1 MFNML
6 NSSVVLYF
14 GSRTLSAAGNL
25 LAVVFFTR
33 LVDPGEYGL
42 YLLIYAWS
50 TIVFGFSTQWMGYA
64 YFGAYESKSIDEY
77 VNSFVRLIVSALLM
91 LVAGFALMAWLGF
104 WQPKFLFAVC
114 TLVICISI
122 YSNALQI
129 SRTKLNF
136 RGGAISMMVRTGLTI
151 ILGSFVLWRGGGAT
165 GLAFAVGFANLVAT
179 IPCLMSA
186 GRINLLQGSRAAT
199 SHILIYGWPFMLSFG
214 IQSLGLYADRLLVG
228 HFSGIAALGAYG
240 VLYDFLR
247 QGFSVMGEVITFSM
261 VTDAKQ
267 HLHEGNIEASTRA
280 LRDAFNASFATA
292 ALGAAFLIVFGEQ
305 IARVLLGSQFHGEES
320 NLIPIFA
327 IAFGIL
333 LMGQSYFNQTIF
345 FSKASFLEPILQAA
359 LVSVS
364 VAVSIWLIPI
374 YGPQG
379 AAIAV
384 LTAGSVYCVGYIVLG
399 RYYFQMPVDYLGLS
413 VISMFAVLFVF
424 GSWTL
429 GRVVPETAIL
439 QASKIVVF
447 MVLCA
452 LIVHQFGLLRRTP
465 TGTT

>member
-1 MFNML
+1 ML
-6 NSSVVLYF
+6 NSSIVLYF

-25 LAVVFFTR
+25 LSVVIFTR
-33 LVDPGEYGL
+33 LVDPVEYGH
-42 YLLIYAWS
+42 YLLIYAWA
-50 TIVFGFSTQWMGYA
+50 TIVFGFSTQWIGYA
-64 YFGAYESKSIDEY
+64 YFGVYETKRIDEY
-77 VNSFVRLIVSALLM
+77 VNSFARLIASAL
-91 LVAGFALMAWLGF
+91 VVIVTGFALMAWLGF
-104 WQPKFLFAVC
+104 WQPEFLFAVC
-114 TLVICISI
+114 VLVICISI

-136 RGGAISMMVRTGLTI
+136 RGGAISMIIRTCTTI
-151 ILGSFVLWRGGGAT
+151 VLGSIVLWQGGGAT
-165 GLAFAVGFANLVAT
+165 GLAFVVAFANLIAT
-179 IPCLMSA
+179 IPCLMST
-186 GRINLLQGSRAAT
+186 GKINLALGSRTT
-199 SHILIYGWPFMLSFG
+199 SFHILNYGWPLMLSFG
-214 IQSLGLYADRLLVG
+214 VQSLGLYADRLLVG
-228 HFSGIAALGAYG
+228 QFIGVAALGTYG

-267 HLHEGNIEASTRA
+267 HIHEGNTKASTDA
-280 LRDAFNASFATA
+280 LRAAFNASFATA

-305 IARVLLGSQFHGEES
+305 IARVLLGSRFHGEES

-333 LMGQSYFNQTIF
+333 LMGQSYFNQTIY
-345 FSKASFLEPILQAA
+345 FSKASFLEPILQTA

-374 YGPQG
+374 YGLQG

-384 LTAGSVYCVGYIVLG
+384 LAAGTVYCVGFIVLG
-399 RYYFQMPVDYLGLS
+399 RHYFRMPVDYLGLA
-413 VISMFAVLFVF
+413 VISTFAVLFVF

-429 GRVVPETAIL
+429 AHVVTETAIL
-439 QASKIVVF
+439 QASKVAVF

-452 LIVHQFGLLRRTP
+452 LVVYQFGLLRHTP
-465 TGTT
+465 TGMT